1 MSEVV
6 VVKVV
11 GCAAVVA
18 VHCEEFL
25 KKPGIAGLHVA
36 PIILYIITII
46 MLYIYIY
53 IYDVT

>member
-46 MLYIYIY
+46 MLYIYIH
-53 IYDVT
+53 IYMM